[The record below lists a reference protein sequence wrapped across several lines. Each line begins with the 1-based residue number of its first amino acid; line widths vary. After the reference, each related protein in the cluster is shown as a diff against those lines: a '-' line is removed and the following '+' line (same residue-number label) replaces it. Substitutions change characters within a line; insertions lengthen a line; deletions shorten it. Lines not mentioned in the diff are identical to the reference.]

1 MMKPPVS
8 ENSRERESS
17 DALAAARREEIV
29 DACAQLYEEMP
40 FKDVTILKIGEKT
53 SFTRTSIYNYFHTK
67 EEIFLA
73 LLEREYRAWTKELDA
88 LSEAQFAA
96 EEFPAR
102 FAELLERRRCMLK
115 LLSMN
120 LYDMEA
126 GSRLEELTAFKRT
139 YGKSLQALRR
149 CLKAHTRATD
159 EEAEEFLYV
168 LCPFLFGLYPYAE
181 VTEKQRRAM
190 ELAEVPYRRCTIA
203 GLARS
208 LVEKLILGFG
218 EEY

>member
-8 ENSRERESS
+8 ETGRERESS

-53 SFTRTSIYNYFHTK
+53 SFTRTSVYNYFRTK

-73 LLEREYRAWTKELDA
+73 LLEREYRTWTKELDA
-88 LSEAQFAA
+88 LAEEKFQAA
-96 EEFPAR
+96 EFPAR
-102 FAELLERRRCMLK
+102 FSELLERRRCMLK

-126 GSRLEELTAFKRT
+126 GSRMEELTAFKRT
-139 YGKSLQALRR
+139 YGKSMQAVRR

-159 EEAEEFLYV
+159 EEAEEFLYA
-168 LCPFLFGLYPYAE
+168 LYPFLFGLYPYSE
-181 VTEKQRRAM
+181 VTKKQKEAM
-190 ELAEVPYRRCTIA
+190 ALAEVPYRRCTIA
-203 GLARS
+203 ELARS
-208 LVEKLILGFG
+208 LVEKLVFSFKG
-218 EEY
+218 E